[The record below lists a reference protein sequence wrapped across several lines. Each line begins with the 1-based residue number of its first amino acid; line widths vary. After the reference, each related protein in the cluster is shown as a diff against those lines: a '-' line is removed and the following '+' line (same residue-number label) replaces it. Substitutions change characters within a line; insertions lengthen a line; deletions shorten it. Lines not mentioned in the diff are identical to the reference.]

1 VRKRM
6 LEGRL
11 STLSRDLTNLRE
23 KIRKG
28 GPRYT
33 DIMRQI
39 EVAETMLEGVETDIR
54 RVEARYRRGEI
65 SKGAY
70 GKILEEYHRRRER
83 AITTIDGVLLRLREE
98 IR

>member
-1 VRKRM
+1 M

-11 STLSRDLTNLRE
+11 STLSRDLSDLRE
-23 KIRKG
+23 KIRAA
-28 GPRYT
+28 GPKYSN
-33 DIMRQI
+33 IMRQI
-39 EVAETMLEGVETDIR
+39 EVAETMLEGVEADIR

-70 GKILEEYHRRRER
+70 GRLLDEYHRRREK
-83 AITTIDGVLLRLREE
+83 AKTTIDGVLLRLREE